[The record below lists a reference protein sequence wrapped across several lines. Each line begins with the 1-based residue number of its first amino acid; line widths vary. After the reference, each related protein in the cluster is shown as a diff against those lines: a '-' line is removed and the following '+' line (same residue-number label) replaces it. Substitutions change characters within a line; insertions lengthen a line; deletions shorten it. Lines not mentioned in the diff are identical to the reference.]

1 MRNKKKI
8 AFGAAALAVVMVA
21 AGTYA
26 WFSTTDKTKTNVF
39 GMDNFDVTIT
49 EAFDTPEVPLVPGAD
64 ITKEVGVTNSG
75 NVPVVVRVKLEET
88 LELLEQETGDDKD
101 KLKVVYTD
109 SNAAQNGH
117 VPVLI
122 SQKMIE
128 AYKGK
133 EYKSF
138 PVDSYDNLTEI
149 TVLQKK
155 TSSNNGNIVYSY
167 LAYVTE
173 ESPVGS
179 GNHHLV
185 QVTPVIGSGSLE
197 APERFDVQY
206 AYNIKKN
213 GDSNGT
219 YKVTA
224 THGKLSEDT
233 KLTNYY
239 GSDFHQDAVVLNFDT
254 NVQTNHNT
262 LEENSTW
269 YLADD
274 GYFYYTEA
282 LKGTSI
288 SAPLLN
294 SVSIKKEAG
303 NTLKGAIY
311 TITPVMEAV
320 QLNYEAATATWT
332 DMSGENATGLKK
344 VQENQAKQLVYNIT
358 TSENHKGY
366 YSAP

>member
-88 LELLEQETGDDKD
+88 LELLEQETGEG
-101 KLKVVYTD
+101 KLKVEYGNEKVPKD
-109 SNAAQNGH
+109 NQ

-122 SQKMIE
+122 SQEMINT
-128 AYKGK
+128 YKGAYTQYMTTVP
-133 EYKSF
+133 EG
-138 PVDSYDNLTEI
+138 I
-149 TVLQKK
+149 TVLRKETK
-155 TSSNNGNIVYSY
+155 NDGENKNGNTVYSY

-173 ESPVGS
+173 GVDG
-179 GNHHLV
+179 GTNHHLV
-185 QVTPVIGSGSLE
+185 QVTPKGNNL
-197 APERFDVQY
+197 ANPTDFDVKY
-206 AYNIKKN
+206 AYNVKKEV
-213 GDSNGT
+213 SLSTRT
-219 YKVTA
+219 YKANAV
-224 THGKLSEDT
+224 HGKEDDT
-233 KLTNYY
+233 LDNYY
-239 GSDFHQDAVVLNFDT
+239 DSTGGKKFHDAVVLNFAT
-254 NVQTNHNT
+254 NVQTDHQDLNK
-262 LEENSTW
+262 ESTW

-282 LKGTSI
+282 LNGTSI
-288 SAPLLN
+288 SEPLLN
-294 SVSIKKEAG
+294 SVSIKQEAD

-320 QLNYEAATATWT
+320 QLNYEAATATWK
-332 DMSGENATGLKK
+332 DMSGTEATNLNA
-344 VQENQAKQLVYNIT
+344 VQANQAKQLVYNIT

>member
-88 LELLEQETGDDKD
+88 LELLEQETGEGKD
-101 KLKVVYTD
+101 KLKVEYTD
-109 SNAAQNGH
+109 EKTPKDNQ

-122 SQKMIE
+122 SQEMIE
-128 AYKGK
+128 AYKTKYSK
-133 EYKSF
+133 EMRG
-138 PVDSYDNLTEI
+138 PEGI
-149 TVLQKK
+149 TVLQKMTK
-155 TSSNNGNIVYSY
+155 NDGENKKGNTVYSY
-167 LAYVTE
+167 LAYVTK
-173 ESPVGS
+173 ESSVGS

-185 QVTPVIGSGSLE
+185 QVTPVIGNGSLE

-213 GDSNGT
+213 DDSNGT

-233 KLTNYY
+233 NLTNYY
-239 GSDFHQDAVVLNFDT
+239 GSDFHQNAVVLNFAENVST
-254 NVQTNHNT
+254 NGTVDNINT
-262 LEENSTW
+262 KWVLMN
-269 YLADD
+269 D
-274 GYFYYTEA
+274 GYFYYTKA
-282 LKGTSI
+282 LNGTSI
-288 SAPLLN
+288 SEPLLK

-303 NTLKGAIY
+303 NTLKGVTY

-320 QLNYEAATATWT
+320 QMNWDAAKNTWKELNSSQIGGTATGNVT
-332 DMSGENATGLKK
+332 AAD
-344 VQENQAKQLVYNIT
+344 QLVYNIIHF
-358 TSENHKGY
+358 EDHLGY
-366 YSAP
+366 HAQ